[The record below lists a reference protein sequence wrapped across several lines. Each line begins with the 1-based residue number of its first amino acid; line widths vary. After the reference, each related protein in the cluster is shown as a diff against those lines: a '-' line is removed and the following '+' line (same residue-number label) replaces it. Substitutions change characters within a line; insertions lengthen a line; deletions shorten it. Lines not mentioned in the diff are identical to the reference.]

1 MPSIEC
7 FFVFSF
13 ERGAAC
19 FRFFEEM
26 RLFNDFGEFPDEG
39 ALGGDGGF
47 PDDGA
52 LGGDRGAGAGG
63 EFRVSQKQ
71 ASAKTEVVSG
81 RRWGDGRDHAVMMDY
96 AVMDHVVM
104 MMTDGA
110 EYAESILTVEA
121 GVTSN
126 HAEWAIR

>member
-1 MPSIEC
+1 
-7 FFVFSF
+7 
-13 ERGAAC
+13 
-19 FRFFEEM
+19 
-26 RLFNDFGEFPDEG
+26 
-39 ALGGDGGF
+39 
-47 PDDGA
+47 
-52 LGGDRGAGAGG
+52 
-63 EFRVSQKQ
+63 
-71 ASAKTEVVSG
+71 
-81 RRWGDGRDHAVMMDY
+81 MMDY